1 MHTQHTVIEI
11 RTYTSATK
19 RSQAMFTPYLIRMVT
34 ILNFPYEKRFSTQR
48 YHQMT
53 KLDENFK
60 YEKLFKQTGKT
71 NV

>member
-11 RTYTSATK
+11 RTYTSVTK
-19 RSQAMFTPYLIRMVT
+19 RSQAVFTPYLIRMVT
-34 ILNFPYEKRFSTQR
+34 ISNFPYEKRFSTR

-60 YEKLFKQTGKT
+60 YEKLFEQTGKT